1 MARKFKA
8 DVRRDAV
15 CAACRTEYYYFQD
28 LELNEY
34 DSDKFDAKVRDA
46 VENGVGVAPCP
57 TCGKLNAEMRAAHNK
72 ALPGHLGG
80 LAVGI
85 AILLFCWMMAA
96 EGALFYVLAP
106 VGALVV
112 LGYLIAISGWV
123 LVLIAPGTKRKHSI
137 IPGREAEA
145 SDEAREK
152 LAAWAA
158 KGPMG

>member
-8 DVRRDAV
+8 DLRRNAI
-15 CAACRTEYYYFQD
+15 CTACQTEYYYFHT

-34 DSDKFDAKVRDA
+34 DSEKFDAKVRDA

-57 TCGKLNAEMRAAHNK
+57 ACGKLNAEMRAAHNK
-72 ALPGHLGG
+72 ALLGHMGG

-85 AILLFCWMMAA
+85 AILLFCWMMAVQ
-96 EGALFYVLAP
+96 GALFYILAP

-112 LGYLIAISGWV
+112 LGYLIAISDWL

-145 SDEAREK
+145 SDEARKK

-158 KGPMG
+158 KGPLG